1 MYVYLQK
8 NGDADAQ
15 DEQSEDDNSKIYAYP
30 NPFVDRVTLRF
41 ELEADAPS
49 AQICLYSQAGINK
62 QNYNLGALG
71 AGEHSFV
78 IAPDVSENI
87 YIVRVVAGQ
96 YKYQTI
102 IFRKR

>member
-1 MYVYLQK
+1 MDMREWFKQAKY
-8 NGDADAQ
+8 GMM
-15 DEQSEDDNSKIYAYP
+15 IHWG
-30 NPFVDRVTLRF
+30 
-41 ELEADAPS
+41 
-49 AQICLYSQAGINK
+49 LYSQAGINK